1 MATFGSELVAGIIV
15 AELATVEDVTDAVGS
30 RMHGTTFVPQGG
42 ALPALLTYAENS
54 TYPDSG
60 LFSNL
65 DMEQLRVVVRLICQG
80 TSTQPILDAALAQR
94 EALHGF
100 VIEQDGY
107 HITFLAIGAVPL
119 TTLQDGGVVYR
130 QLGTVYSVEITTGG

>member
-1 MATFGSELVAGIIV
+1 MATFGSELVAGIIL
-15 AELATVEDVTDAVGS
+15 AELATINDVTDAVGT

-42 ALPALLTYAENS
+42 TLPALLTYAENS
-54 TYPDSG
+54 VYPEPS
-60 LFSNL
+60 LFNSL
-65 DMEQLRVVVRLICQG
+65 DFEQLRVVVRLICQG
-80 TSTQPILDAALAQR
+80 TSTTPILDAALAQR

-107 HITFLAIGAVPL
+107 HVTFVASGAVPL

-130 QLGTVYSVEITTGG
+130 QLGTVYSVEIT